1 MKLTGDEAMEAAINI
16 GYRNGDHA
24 CPDAFHLAQEE
35 LRFSVKNQRR

>member
-16 GYRNGDHA
+16 RYRNGDHA
-24 CPDAFHLAQEE
+24 WLDAFQLAREE